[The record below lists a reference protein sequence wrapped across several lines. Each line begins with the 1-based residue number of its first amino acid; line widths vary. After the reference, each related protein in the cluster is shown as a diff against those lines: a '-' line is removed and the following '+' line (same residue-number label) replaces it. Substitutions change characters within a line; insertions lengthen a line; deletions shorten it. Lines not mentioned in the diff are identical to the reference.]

1 MIWLGLGLGRWSWD
15 HCLQQHIQ
23 LVSQFSH
30 LLLRRFGLVSHL
42 LLRRFGLVSHL
53 LLRRFGLVSHRLK
66 LPSVTLLCLGELV
79 SQHFDICLMIRSKN
93 R

>member
-23 LVSQFSH
+23 LVSQF
-30 LLLRRFGLVSHL
+30 SHL

>member
-15 HCLQQHIQ
+15 HFLQQHIQ
-23 LVSQFSH
+23 LVSQF
-30 LLLRRFGLVSHL
+30 SHL